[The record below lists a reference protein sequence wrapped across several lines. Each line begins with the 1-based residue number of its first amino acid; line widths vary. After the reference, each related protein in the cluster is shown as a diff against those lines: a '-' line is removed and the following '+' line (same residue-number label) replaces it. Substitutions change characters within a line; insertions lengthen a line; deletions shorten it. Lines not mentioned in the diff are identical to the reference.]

1 MDTEEYLEHCDG
13 LSKMLKRND
22 INGFYLFFNEIPE
35 NEKMVGVL
43 GAHGRK
49 NIPLHY
55 QSILLLIET
64 LSNLD
69 LNDGAQIAVAKAM
82 KTLIELIES
91 KAEIMEE

>member
-1 MDTEEYLEHCDG
+1 MDNEEYLEHCDG

-43 GAHGRK
+43 GAHGIK
-49 NIPLHY
+49 NISLQY
-55 QSILLLIET
+55 QGILVLIET
-64 LSNLD
+64 LIKLD
-69 LNDGAQIAVAKAM
+69 LNREAQIAVAKAM